1 LLRRQLTQTVVV
13 MTTTTQSTVAE
24 TVAMTTGDEDELRGN
39 MYESVFAKQIDSIYT
54 ETDRQ
59 RENKQDQRQ

>member
-1 LLRRQLTQTVVV
+1 

>member
-1 LLRRQLTQTVVV
+1 MLRRQLTQTVVV
-13 MTTTTQSTVAE
+13 MTTTTQSAVAE

-54 ETDRQ
+54 ETQ
-59 RENKQDQRQ
+59 TERE